1 MTSMVFNLLR
11 PTSLLRSVWRRG
23 CVKEALALLLLG
35 SLILPSPDWHS
46 GYQFWQPRCSRQF
59 SLAGRAVVCF
69 EYRPTSL
76 VIGAIACLFGL
87 AVTIII
93 QVPRLREMGCR
104 LKRSS

>member
-1 MTSMVFNLLR
+1 LDWV
-11 PTSLLRSVWRRG
+11 
-23 CVKEALALLLLG
+23 
-35 SLILPSPDWHS
+35 ILPYEIEIRNYLKQGIFPLWVSHNFNGFPV
-46 GYQFWQPRCSRQF
+46 
-59 SLAGRAVVCF
+59 AGF